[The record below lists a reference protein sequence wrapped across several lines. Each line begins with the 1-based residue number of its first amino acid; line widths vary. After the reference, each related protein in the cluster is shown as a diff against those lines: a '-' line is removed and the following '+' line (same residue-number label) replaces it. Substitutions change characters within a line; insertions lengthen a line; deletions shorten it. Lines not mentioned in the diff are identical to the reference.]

1 MKVLAEIEFRS
12 IFKEFMDLIKLPDDQ
27 NKEKLMEQFFNKLNT
42 ASKPEYFNWVYE
54 IFEGIHV
61 KENGNR
67 LALHWV
73 NLDTWEE
80 RKYSY
85 RDLANE
91 ANKLINYLRG
101 HGLNK
106 GDSVYIMLP
115 LLPELWAAYL
125 AVIKAGFVGVPV
137 ATTMTLI
144 DLVYRFKTQ
153 PPKAIITDEALTSLI
168 DEALEKSNTKPI
180 IKLVIGEKKD
190 WEHYDS
196 IKNESTQAEPAKLRI
211 DDPIF
216 VFFTSGTT
224 GMPKRVVHT
233 ATSYP
238 VGHLSTAMIINVQ
251 PGEMHNNLSA
261 PGWAKF
267 AWSSFFAPFNVGATT
282 TGFYY
287 SGRLE
292 PDKYL
297 HAIEE
302 LKVSTFCAPPTAWR
316 TFLKTDIKKF
326 NFENLHDVVSAGEP
340 LGAGVYKKV
349 LEEAKLEVRDFY
361 GQTES
366 SAMIGNPPWFKG
378 RILPGSVGVPTF
390 MYNIVLLDDEGKEI
404 TKPGEV
410 GLIAVKLIPWRAI
423 GLLKSYMER
432 ERNED
437 AFRGEY
443 YLTGDK
449 AYFDEKGYWWFVG
462 RADDVIKTSDYRV
475 GPSEVESILVYHP
488 AILETAVVASPHP
501 EKYQVVKAFIVLKP
515 GYEPSKELA
524 LDIFKYAKSQ
534 LAYYKVP
541 RILEFVNELPKTI
554 SGKILRKDLRK
565 LEEDKRS
572 KGIREKYEYF
582 YDEFPELKGYQ
593 PASS

>member
-1 MKVLAEIEFRS
+1 LAEIEFRS